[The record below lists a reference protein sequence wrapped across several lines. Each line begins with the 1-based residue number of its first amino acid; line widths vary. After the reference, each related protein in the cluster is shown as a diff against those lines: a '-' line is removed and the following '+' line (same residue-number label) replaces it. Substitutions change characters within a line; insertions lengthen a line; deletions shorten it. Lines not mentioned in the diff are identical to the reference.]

1 VTITRVGVGDLDEL
15 IPLMRGYCDFYE
27 VAPGD
32 AALRA
37 LALTLLEHPDTAG
50 VQLIARDDHGTAIG
64 FATLFWSYSTLSAAA
79 IGVMNDLYV
88 DAAARSTGVGAA
100 LIRACETACAN
111 RGVDVMEWQT
121 APTNARA
128 QSLYDRFDA
137 TRSEWI
143 SYTLAVTPR

>member
-1 VTITRVGVGDLDEL
+1 VTLTRVGLADLDEL

-50 VQLIARDDHGTAIG
+50 VQLIARDERGTAIG
-64 FATLFWSYSTLSAAA
+64 FATVFWSYSTLSAAP

-88 DAAARSTGVGAA
+88 DAAARSSGVGAA
-100 LIRACETACAN
+100 LIRACAAECAR
-111 RGVDVMEWQT
+111 RGVGVMEWQT

-137 TRSEWI
+137 ERSEWI
-143 SYTLAVTPR
+143 SYTLAVSPR